1 MGDIGETNALINATC
16 MLKGTQCRGENGAYA
31 LTQVAFD
38 HDCYRCPNSA
48 RTHAGP
54 DLVFFLPPTGTTCI
68 HGGHHTDCNLHCV
81 LVIDIDMEPEASI

>member
-1 MGDIGETNALINATC
+1 MGAIGVTSASINATC

-48 RTHAGP
+48 RTRAGP
-54 DLVFFLPPTGTTCI
+54 DLVFFLHQLAQILPYMVVITPTAISTVCMCWLLI
-68 HGGHHTDCNLHCV
+68 
-81 LVIDIDMEPEASI
+81 